1 LALLINVVGLLILRG
16 TLETTKIAA
25 IANRDQA
32 AAALAANKISEKLY
46 ISQERPWVS
55 LDHVVFIEPLRVD
68 GGAVHALLRFVLKN
82 VGHSPATNVWVEP
95 NLMLLNSWKSRTT
108 RFPVDVQHEICDDPL
123 RFKSTNI
130 GPVIFPNGE
139 AHIDYSLATSA
150 EELAESRANPD
161 PSSKTLMPYLVGCV
175 DYRFTFSAEHHQSG
189 FIFAVYRKRRDS
201 LSPFLSTENGT
212 VEPDDL
218 ILDPTIGSGIRID

>member
-1 LALLINVVGLLILRG
+1 MALLINVVGLFILRG

-25 IANRDQA
+25 IAARDQA
-32 AAALAANKISEKLY
+32 AAALAANKISESLY
-46 ISQERPWVS
+46 ISQARPWVS

-68 GGAVHALLRFVLKN
+68 GDAVHALLRFVFKN

-95 NLMLLNSWKSRTT
+95 KLMLLNSWKSPAA

-123 RFKSTNI
+123 RFKSPNV
-130 GPVIFPNGE
+130 GPVLFPNGE

-161 PSSKTLMPYLVGCV
+161 PGSKTLTPYLVGCV
-175 DYRFTFSAEHHQSG
+175 DYRYTFSPEHHQTG
-189 FIFAVYRKRRDS
+189 FIFAVYRKRRDG
-201 LSPFLSTENGT
+201 LGPFLGHGEW
-212 VEPDDL
+212 DC
-218 ILDPTIGSGIRID
+218 